1 MATRAPK
8 GAARPNGGSAGRG
21 RQAGGSARAGTAS
34 GGRDMSS
41 RGGSRS
47 GGARKGAGRTG
58 TNRTRAGRGGTGAR
72 RGGTPYYRRRAPTPP
87 RRTLVGSMRA
97 SNNPF
102 LILIGWVLSGIGAV
116 WMELAT
122 GVGHVTRLFGD
133 SARDLDPA
141 HRRDGA
147 GLAVLAA
154 RIGSGGSCCVGD
166 RPRGRARRRA
176 PFR

>member
-1 MATRAPK
+1 
-8 GAARPNGGSAGRG
+8 
-21 RQAGGSARAGTAS
+21 
-34 GGRDMSS
+34 MSS

-58 TNRTRAGRGGTGAR
+58 TNRTRAGRGWTGQR
-72 RGGTPYYRRRAPTPP
+72 PGGTPDCRRRSPTPP

-102 LILIGWVLSGIGAV
+102 LIIIGWVLGGIGAV
-116 WMELAT
+116 WMELAS
-122 GVGHVTRLFGD
+122 GVGHVARLFGD

-154 RIGSGGSCCVGD
+154 TIIAAGTAWWGIGSGAGKALTAMIRGTFGIGSWTLPILPGLLAW
-166 RPRGRARRRA
+166 RLPRH
-176 PFR
+176 